1 MKVKDAI
8 KQLQDMYKDQEEEI
22 VIAWWDREMFADDE
36 DFTTAMDNEDN
47 VDWADVHDQ
56 LLLRD
61 N

>member
-8 KQLQDMYKDQEEEI
+8 RQLQEMYKDQEEEI
-22 VIAWWDREMFADDE
+22 VIAWWGRDMFIDDE
-36 DFTTAMDNEDN
+36 EFTNAIENEGN
-47 VDWADVHDQ
+47 VDWSYIYDQ

>member
-36 DFTTAMDNEDN
+36 DFTIAMDNEDN
-47 VDWADVHDQ
+47 VDWSGIYDQ

>member
-8 KQLQDMYKDQEEEI
+8 KQLQDTYKDQEEEI

-47 VDWADVHDQ
+47 VDWADVYDQ

>member
-22 VIAWWDREMFADDE
+22 VIAWWDRDMFIDAE
-36 DFTTAMDNEDN
+36 EFTNAIENEEN
-47 VDWADVHDQ
+47 VDWSYIYDQ

>member
-47 VDWADVHDQ
+47 VDWADVYDQ